1 MVFVAVVKT
10 AWTTAVVGTAWG
22 KVMGGA
28 ALETVWLVEAT
39 AEVLVLGIVV
49 WVEGYRLSI

>member
-1 MVFVAVVKT
+1 MAVVKT
-10 AWTTAVVGTAWG
+10 AWTTAVFGTAWG

-28 ALETVWLVEAT
+28 ALEAVWLVEAT